1 MLEQRFLKKDLV
13 IRDNMDDNIF
23 NEKGEHKLEH
33 LKKVIRTEVKIDFW
47 EESDKIY
54 VTIPQADK
62 RIENAENKLIG
73 NVINGRIRQKIIFK
87 RFKVSEDFS
96 TVTIDNYDWYIPV
109 LFNRDSLKQQDI
121 KTWEMVF
128 YYIFKHEINEA
139 LQKAKTML
147 NSKG

>member
-1 MLEQRFLKKDLV
+1 
-13 IRDNMDDNIF
+13 MDDNIF

-47 EESDKIY
+47 EESVKID
-54 VTIPQADK
+54 VTIPQATE
-62 RIENAENKLIG
+62 RIENTENKLIG
-73 NVINGRIRQKIIFK
+73 NVVNGRIRQKIIFK

-109 LFNRDSLKQQDI
+109 LFNRESLKQQDI

-128 YYIFKHEINEA
+128 YYIFKHEVNEA
-139 LQKAKTML
+139 LQKAKT
-147 NSKG
+147 SV

>member
-33 LKKVIRTEVKIDFW
+33 LKKVIRTEDKIDFW
-47 EESDKIY
+47 EESVKIY

-73 NVINGRIRQKIIFK
+73 NVIDGRIRQKIIFK

-128 YYIFKHEINEA
+128 YYIYKHEIN
-139 LQKAKTML
+139 
-147 NSKG
+147 

>member
-1 MLEQRFLKKDLV
+1 
-13 IRDNMDDNIF
+13 MDDNIF

-47 EESDKIY
+47 EESVKIY
-54 VTIPQADK
+54 VTIPQANE
-62 RIENAENKLIG
+62 RI
-73 NVINGRIRQKIIFK
+73 VNGRIRQKIIFK

-128 YYIFKHEINEA
+128 YYIFKHEVSEA
-139 LQKAKTML
+139 LQKAKT
-147 NSKG
+147 SV

>member
-23 NEKGEHKLEH
+23 NEKGKHKLEH

-47 EESDKIY
+47 EESVKIY
-54 VTIPQADK
+54 VTIPQANE
-62 RIENAENKLIG
+62 RIENVENKLIG
-73 NVINGRIRQKIIFK
+73 NVVNGRIRQKIIFK

-128 YYIFKHEINEA
+128 YYIFKHEVNEA

>member
-23 NEKGEHKLEH
+23 NEKGKHKLEH

-47 EESDKIY
+47 EESVKIY
-54 VTIPQADK
+54 VTIPQANE
-62 RIENAENKLIG
+62 RIENVENKLIG
-73 NVINGRIRQKIIFK
+73 NVVNGRIRQKIIFK

-128 YYIFKHEINEA
+128 YYIFKHEVSEA
-139 LQKAKTML
+139 LQKAKT
-147 NSKG
+147 SV

>member
-1 MLEQRFLKKDLV
+1 MQEQRFLKKDLV
-13 IRDNMDDNIF
+13 IRDNMDDNVF
-23 NEKGEHKLEH
+23 NEKEEHKLEH

-47 EESDKIY
+47 EESVKIY

-62 RIENAENKLIG
+62 KVENAENKLIG
-73 NVINGRIRQKIIFK
+73 NVVNGRIRQKIIFK

-109 LFNRDSLKQQDI
+109 LFNRESLKQQDI

-128 YYIFKHEINEA
+128 YYIFKQEINEA
-139 LQKAKTML
+139 IQK
-147 NSKG
+147 SKDFLRR

>member
-23 NEKGEHKLEH
+23 NEKGKHKLEH

-47 EESDKIY
+47 EESVKIY
-54 VTIPQADK
+54 VTIPQATE
-62 RIENAENKLIG
+62 RIENTENKLIG
-73 NVINGRIRQKIIFK
+73 NVVNGRIRQKIIFK

-109 LFNRDSLKQQDI
+109 LFNRESLKQQDI

-128 YYIFKHEINEA
+128 YYIFKHEVNEA
-139 LQKAKTML
+139 LQKAKT
-147 NSKG
+147 SV

>member
-47 EESDKIY
+47 EESVKIY
-54 VTIPQADK
+54 VTIPQATE
-62 RIENAENKLIG
+62 RIENTENKLIG
-73 NVINGRIRQKIIFK
+73 NVVNGRIRQKIIFK

-109 LFNRDSLKQQDI
+109 LFNRESLKQQDI

-128 YYIFKHEINEA
+128 YYIFKHEVNEA
-139 LQKAKTML
+139 LQKAKT
-147 NSKG
+147 SV

>member
-23 NEKGEHKLEH
+23 NEKGKHKLEH

-47 EESDKIY
+47 EESVKIY
-54 VTIPQADK
+54 VTIPQANEK
-62 RIENAENKLIG
+62 IENTENKLIG
-73 NVINGRIRQKIIFK
+73 NVVNGRIRQKIIFK

-109 LFNRDSLKQQDI
+109 LFNRESLKQQDI

-128 YYIFKHEINEA
+128 YYIFKHEVNEA
-139 LQKAKTML
+139 LQKAKT
-147 NSKG
+147 SV

>member
-33 LKKVIRTEVKIDFW
+33 LKKVIRTEVKINFW
-47 EESDKIY
+47 EESVKIY

-128 YYIFKHEINEA
+128 YYIFKHEVSEA
-139 LQKAKTML
+139 LQKAKAML

>member
-47 EESDKIY
+47 GESVKIY

>member
-1 MLEQRFLKKDLV
+1 MQEQRFLKKDLV

-47 EESDKIY
+47 EESVKIY
-54 VTIPQADK
+54 VTIPQTDK
-62 RIENAENKLIG
+62 HIENAENKLIG
-73 NVINGRIRQKIIFK
+73 NVVNGRIRQKIIFK
-87 RFKVSEDFS
+87 SFKVSEDLS

-139 LQKAKTML
+139 LQKARCELFDK
-147 NSKG
+147 

>member
-23 NEKGEHKLEH
+23 NEKGKHKLEH

-47 EESDKIY
+47 EESVKIY
-54 VTIPQADK
+54 VTIPQANE
-62 RIENAENKLIG
+62 RIENVENKLIG
-73 NVINGRIRQKIIFK
+73 NVVNGRIRQKIIFK

-128 YYIFKHEINEA
+128 YYIFKHEVNEA
-139 LQKAKTML
+139 LQKAKT
-147 NSKG
+147 SV

>member
-47 EESDKIY
+47 EESVKIY
-54 VTIPQADK
+54 VTIPQANE
-62 RIENAENKLIG
+62 RIENVENKLIG
-73 NVINGRIRQKIIFK
+73 NVVNGRIRQKIIFK

-128 YYIFKHEINEA
+128 YYIFKHEVSEA
-139 LQKAKTML
+139 LQKAKM
-147 NSKG
+147 SV

>member
-33 LKKVIRTEVKIDFW
+33 LKKVVRTEVKIDFW
-47 EESDKIY
+47 EESVKIY
-54 VTIPQADK
+54 VTIPQANE
-62 RIENAENKLIG
+62 RIENVENKLIG
-73 NVINGRIRQKIIFK
+73 NVVNGRIRQKIIFK

-128 YYIFKHEINEA
+128 YYIFKHEVSEA
-139 LQKAKTML
+139 LQKAKM
-147 NSKG
+147 SV